1 MGTRHFQK
9 VINKEGEVKIA
20 QYGQWDGY
28 PSGQG
33 VEILRYLKSG
43 NLAKYQE
50 ELDKIPLINDE
61 QKKMVNQEGDKWAKK
76 YPYLSRDCG
85 SDIHQMIEDGNVKFV
100 LHMDD
105 DEANQWCEGFY
116 TIDFKENVF
125 ISVFDK
131 ELRYPLDNLPTEEK
145 YLRDNENNDE
155 EPEEGVNSFAASFD
169 DKIKS
174 VEGIVE
180 RLEEILVEDED
191 SGGKLPKKAID
202 RISLAITKGEELVEL
217 LSDIASAAT
226 LGEIGDEEE

>member
-61 QKKMVNQEGDKWAKK
+61 QRKMVDQAGGGWAEK

-85 SDIHQMIEDGNVKFV
+85 SDIHQMIEDGEVKFV
-100 LHMDD
+100 VHTEE
-105 DEANQWCEGFY
+105 DEAKQWCEGFY

-131 ELRYPLDNLPTEEK
+131 EVRYPLDNLPTEEK
-145 YLRDNENNDE
+145 YLLDCEDDDDDE
-155 EPEEGVNSFAASFD
+155 
-169 DKIKS
+169 
-174 VEGIVE
+174 
-180 RLEEILVEDED
+180 
-191 SGGKLPKKAID
+191 
-202 RISLAITKGEELVEL
+202 
-217 LSDIASAAT
+217 
-226 LGEIGDEEE
+226 